1 MKTYD
6 QTRKCGT
13 FCYFS
18 RINRMNGRA
27 NSKMCFISFRAE
39 AGHTYTTT
47 RLQLK
52 TFFIVIF
59 LLFVIVTNWFLIF
72 SFFFLCKFAYSFLVC
87 TLLLIDLYVYVC
99 ILAIVKCWMGKL
111 VGVLLVSLW
120 KFAHPKTLW
129 QILQEFFIHQDSHK
143 SAVATSDELRRIFLA
158 DRQSRG
164 HCQACAVI
172 KLCRKHANKFNMVHY
187 WHKCFR
193 TTSQLL
199 SSLRM
204 DREEIIKK

>member
-1 MKTYD
+1 
-6 QTRKCGT
+6 
-13 FCYFS
+13 
-18 RINRMNGRA
+18 
-27 NSKMCFISFRAE
+27 
-39 AGHTYTTT
+39 
-47 RLQLK
+47 
-52 TFFIVIF
+52 
-59 LLFVIVTNWFLIF
+59 
-72 SFFFLCKFAYSFLVC
+72 
-87 TLLLIDLYVYVC
+87 
-99 ILAIVKCWMGKL
+99 MGKL

-120 KFAHPKTLW
+120 KFAHPKALW